1 MKQYKNLIF
10 ISLLWLFSII
20 SFLKQNV
27 LYTSL
32 LFYLILIFQISSI
45 IFNYKN
51 ISHILPFSILLS
63 PIFGSIR
70 FFGLNILI
78 SDFLV
83 FYSLLVLFIIKNKT
97 ISHSRFFYFLL
108 FCIISHSFFH
118 YIFGDLQNL
127 KPIISIIQIFIV
139 YILYKEVFK
148 NISINLFFIS
158 CILSVLLG
166 IYLMTSSYYI
176 GINLN
181 NFTGDALKINSEDYD
196 VDSYRVGFFYT
207 NFPFIISCSI
217 FLLSY
222 FFQLAKQLKYQL
234 IILIFIIISFLAIII
249 SGNKTTLIVTVLILL
264 STELYRKFSIRK
276 IFKYA
281 IIVTLIIFLI
291 NYLLYNFF
299 LNDYTRGL
307 FENRMLSNDSLI
319 DRFGVYYNV
328 YDILIRSPL
337 RLFFGYG
344 PDFLTGAGS
353 HEASF
358 FKINYFTKTEQ
369 GAVDSGI
376 LTFIIEFGLLL
387 FLIIIFP
394 IIMLVKNLF
403 KNNTLYNLLALR
415 LMFVFILTGFTQL
428 IGLSKIFWFFAIF
441 YALYNNPNFLLSY
454 KIKT

>member
-1 MKQYKNLIF
+1 
-10 ISLLWLFSII
+10 
-20 SFLKQNV
+20 
-27 LYTSL
+27 
-32 LFYLILIFQISSI
+32 
-45 IFNYKN
+45 
-51 ISHILPFSILLS
+51 
-63 PIFGSIR
+63 
-70 FFGLNILI
+70 
-78 SDFLV
+78 
-83 FYSLLVLFIIKNKT
+83 
-97 ISHSRFFYFLL
+97 
-108 FCIISHSFFH
+108 
-118 YIFGDLQNL
+118 
-127 KPIISIIQIFIV
+127 
-139 YILYKEVFK
+139 
-148 NISINLFFIS
+148 
-158 CILSVLLG
+158 
-166 IYLMTSSYYI
+166 MTSSYYI